1 MKLLIHN
8 HLGQPQEIEAT
19 RVVVL
24 DSHDNPIAVAVEPDR
39 GVIIAATASEEGNAE
54 FNSILRNLGIDK
66 TVIVTD
72 VPQRPLPEINIPGS

>member
-8 HLGQPQEIEAT
+8 SLGQVQEIQAT

-24 DSHDNPIAVAVEPDR
+24 DQNDTPVALAVEPDR
-39 GVIIAATASEEGNAE
+39 GIIIAATASEEGQHE

-72 VPQRPLPEINIPGS
+72 AKQRPLPEIKIPGT